1 MPVKDIIIV
10 CKCDVLAMRC
20 IQSRILCLG
29 NAAVALVYYLN
40 SLILGGILITNLGRC
55 ISCTIIYKDY
65 LKMRVR
71 LSQNRIDAVWQILL
85 RVIDRN
91 ND

>member
-1 MPVKDIIIV
+1 MYF
-10 CKCDVLAMRC
+10 AMRC
-20 IQSRILCLG
+20 IQSSILRLG
-29 NAAVALVYYLN
+29 NATVTLVYYLN

-55 ISCTIIYKDY
+55 ISCAIIYKDY

-71 LSQNRIDAVWQILL
+71 LSQNRIDAVWQKLL
-85 RVIDRN
+85 RVIDGD